1 MKEKQVQIC
10 IRLNQKEK
18 KILQRKAKKSGLSL
32 SSYLRKVGLG
42 KEIYSIPDKE
52 FYKIYLQLSSL
63 KNELYKLQTEQI
75 SVYLEAIKRNFLEI
89 YNSENKEEKEDGNN

>member
-32 SSYLRKVGLG
+32 SSYLRKVGLE

-63 KNELYKLQTEQI
+63 KNELYKLQTEEI
-75 SVYLEAIKRNFLEI
+75 SAYIEVIKRNFLEI
-89 YNSENKEEKEDGNN
+89 YNSNKGEKEDGNN

>member
-32 SSYLRKVGLG
+32 SSYLRKVGLE

-75 SVYLEAIKRNFLEI
+75 SVYLESIKRNFLEI
-89 YNSENKEEKEDGNN
+89 YNSENKEE

>member
-32 SSYLRKVGLG
+32 SSYLRKVGLE

-89 YNSENKEEKEDGNN
+89 YNNTKR